1 MVQTRIEEKMEMFIQ
16 ELHGIKKEIN
26 KLPTIEK
33 TLNVL
38 SKNMETKSNDVAI
51 HEIGDTREIDDE

>member
-51 HEIGDTREIDDE
+51 HGIGSAR